1 MNEDLPASAP
11 AAGSL
16 SLTPAPASAS
26 APAAAPTPP
35 SAIGKPAPSS
45 KKWEGFWFRRRSVP
59 LPTWRLWLCALGTAA
74 AITLGVGSQLHSWLA
89 VTDPVSGAKYIAIEG
104 WAPDEVARRTQE
116 IADDTHAVRIF
127 CTGMPLEKGHYLA
140 AWKTDADVT
149 AITLAKLGVDPQ
161 RICPAAGGAAK
172 VDRTRAMA
180 MGLKEVLDGEGI
192 PASDRKINLVS
203 QGTHARRSRDVFQDV
218 LGPEWQVGI
227 HSIPSSE
234 YDPAKWYRQSAGVK
248 GVIAETAAIC
258 LRAVGLVD

>member
-11 AAGSL
+11 AAGSG
-16 SLTPAPASAS
+16 SLTPVSAS
-26 APAAAPTPP
+26 ATASTPP
-35 SAIGKPAPSS
+35 PAIGKPAVVS
-45 KKWEGFWFRRRSVP
+45 KKRDGFWFRRRSVP

-74 AITLGVGSQLHSWLA
+74 AVTLGVGSQLHSWLA
-89 VTDPVSGAKYIAIEG
+89 VTDPVSGAKYMAIEG

-161 RICPAAGGAAK
+161 RICPAAGGAVK

-180 MGLKEVLDGEGI
+180 MGLKAVLDGEGI
-192 PASDRKINLVS
+192 PAADRKINLVS
-203 QGTHARRSRDVFQDV
+203 QGTHTRRSRDIFQEV

-227 HSIPSSE
+227 YSVPSSDYE
-234 YDPAKWYRQSAGVK
+234 PALWYRQSAGVK
-248 GVIAETAAIC
+248 GVISESAAIFF
-258 LRAVGLVD
+258 RAVGLVH